1 MGEKGCPHFFQ
12 GILFLLAGILYDGS
26 EYINR
31 ENENQGGTAM
41 EWRQKYEQW
50 LREPQLDPELKRLL
64 EQRRNDERWLED
76 CFYKNLEFGTGG
88 MRGEIGPG
96 TNRMNMY
103 TVRKASEGL
112 ARYIQSFGDEAKQRG
127 VVIAYDSRH
136 KSPEFAME
144 AAKTLATNGI
154 QTYVFDELRPT
165 PELSFAV
172 RYLRA
177 FAGIVITASHN
188 PPEYNGYKVYGED
201 GGQLPPAVADQ
212 VIRYVNE
219 VENELAIHVEDEE
232 TLREKGLIRIIG
244 SEVDDAYIHA
254 VKTISIHPELAREA
268 AINIV
273 FTPLHGTS
281 NKPVRRAL
289 AELGYQNVFVV
300 KEQELPDPNFSTVA
314 SPNPEEHAAFAM
326 AMELGKQMNADLL
339 IATDPDADRM
349 GVAVTNDKGNY
360 VVLTGNQTGG
370 LLLHYLL
377 SQRKAQGTLPE
388 NGVVLK
394 TIVTSEFGRAI
405 AQSFGLETV
414 DTLTGFKFIGEK
426 MKEYEQTGQ
435 YAFQFGYEESYGYLI
450 GDFVRDKDAVQAA
463 VLAAEVCAFYKKQGL
478 SLYEA
483 LLQLFDQYG
492 YYREGQ
498 RSLTLKGKEG
508 AEAIAAILASF
519 RQQPPVE
526 AAGKKVTVI
535 EDYKTKERTNTL
547 TGEKTAI
554 DLPTSNV
561 LKYILEDGS
570 WFCLRPS
577 GTEPKMKAYFGVKG
591 TSLEDSEERLAR
603 LTEAVMQRVKDV
615 LSTVSP
621 SYAQ

>member
-1 MGEKGCPHFFQ
+1 
-12 GILFLLAGILYDGS
+12 
-26 EYINR
+26 
-31 ENENQGGTAM
+31 M

-64 EQRRNDERWLED
+64 EQRRHDERWLED

-219 VENELAIHVEDEE
+219 VENELAIHVEDEK

-254 VKTISIHPELAREA
+254 VKTISIHPELARET

-326 AMELGKQMNADLL
+326 AMELGKQVNADLL
-339 IATDPDADRM
+339 IATDPDADRL
-349 GVAVTNDKGNY
+349 GVAVKNDKGNY

-450 GDFVRDKDAVQAA
+450 GGFVRDKDAVQAA

-554 DLPTSNV
+554 TLPTSNV
-561 LKYILEDGS
+561 LKYMLEDGS

-591 TSLEDSEERLAR
+591 ISLQDSEEKLAR
-603 LTEAVMQRVKDV
+603 LSDAVMQRVHDV
-615 LSTVSP
+615 LRAVSP
-621 SYAQ
+621 SYIQ